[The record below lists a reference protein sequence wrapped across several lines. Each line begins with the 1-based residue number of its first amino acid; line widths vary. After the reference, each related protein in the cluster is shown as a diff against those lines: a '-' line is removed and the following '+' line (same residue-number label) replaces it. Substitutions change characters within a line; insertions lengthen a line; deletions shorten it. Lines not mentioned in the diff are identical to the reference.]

1 MIKIVPKSL
10 MVMVVVLAAVLVAT
24 WHSQGRHASTDME
37 LTNREAQVDAELKRR
52 QQLDG
57 GIYSLEVDAQRHE
70 RWFVQHWDAARKMS
84 HAFSSFSDL
93 GIPAIRLGAHQ
104 SASHHAWDITQTT
117 WHAEQTDAALD
128 QRLWTSKV
136 EAWKEA
142 GYEVEASEWH
152 QPRFEHLPGQQA
164 TSTVS
169 MLLQVVNHTDDR
181 RLTLRG
187 QLDIRWKEALDPN
200 GQPTPESV
208 TLRELNIL
216 ERSGPPAFSEVVAD
230 DEMAKDRIFGPYPTN
245 AENVLVADLRGN
257 GLPDIVLAS
266 QNRLLRNIGGMRF
279 RAEPLCAEPLALQC
293 GIIGDFN
300 GDGLPDLLGISQQ
313 QVVLLPGL
321 PGGRFGPPRRAAD
334 LPLLPHAQ
342 AITAADV
349 FGDGH
354 LDVLI
359 AQYLPPYEHGQMP
372 TPYYNANYGYPLFLL
387 RNDGHGHFS
396 DATAGS
402 GLEAKRFRRVFAAS
416 FLDFYGDGRIDLIMS
431 SDFAGNDLFLGN
443 GRGQFSD
450 VTAKLLDE
458 SHNFG
463 MGHTIADFDGDG
475 ILDLYLVGMSS
486 TTARRL
492 EAMHV
497 GLPDHP
503 DYQKERP
510 AMGYGNRMYL
520 GSGPGKPFRQA
531 PWGDEV
537 ARTGWSWG
545 CVSPDLDNDGWPEL
559 FVANG
564 FVSAESSQD
573 YCTTFWRH
581 DIFTGSS
588 KEDHGLDLFFRRD
601 LPDFTKISWN
611 GYEHKVLYLN
621 EPAQG
626 GNRSFINVAHLMGVA
641 AEYDGRAV
649 VAADFD
655 GDGKV
660 DLLVEERD
668 FRNHR
673 ILLHLYRNRWPDKN
687 HWLGVNL
694 RESPNGA
701 AVPGSVV
708 TALASGRRHIACVTT
723 GDSFMSQQPAII
735 HIGLG
740 SQTSVESL
748 VVRWGDGQTTRL
760 DHPASDRVHIMA
772 APPHRPAP

>member
-1 MIKIVPKSL
+1 MF
-10 MVMVVVLAAVLVAT
+10 LAAVLIAT
-24 WHSQGRHASTDME
+24 WHSQGQTASAEIDRSA
-37 LTNREAQVDAELKRR
+37 REAQVAAEVKRR
-52 QQLDG
+52 QQLDHG
-57 GIYSLEVDAQRHE
+57 VYSLEVDAQRHE
-70 RWFVQHWDAARKMS
+70 QWFVQHWDAARRAA

-93 GIPAIRLGAHQ
+93 GITALRIGLPRSTSQ
-104 SASHHAWDITQTT
+104 HAWGITQTT
-117 WHAEQTDAALD
+117 WHAEQTDVPLD
-128 QRLWTSKV
+128 QKHWSSQV
-136 EAWKEA
+136 NAWKEA
-142 GYEVEASEWH
+142 GYEVETSEWH

-164 TSTVS
+164 TSTVA
-169 MLLQVVNHTDDR
+169 MLLHVVNHMEDR

-187 QLDIRWKEALDPN
+187 QLEIRWKESDDPHV
-200 GQPTPESV
+200 QPAPEEV
-208 TLRELNIL
+208 TLRELNIF

-230 DEMAKDRIFGPYPTN
+230 EAMASNGAFGPYPIN
-245 AENVLVADLRGN
+245 EENILVADLRGG
-257 GLPDIVLAS
+257 GLPDIVLGS
-266 QNRLLRNIGGMRF
+266 QNRLLRNLGGMHF
-279 RAEPLCAEPLALQC
+279 RPESLCAEPLSLRC

-300 GDGLPDLLGISQQ
+300 GDGLPDLLGVSQQ
-313 QVVLLPGL
+313 HVVLLAGL
-321 PGGRFGPPRRAAD
+321 PGGRFGPPERVAD
-334 LPLLPHAQ
+334 LPLLTHAQ
-342 AITAADV
+342 VITAADV
-349 FGDGH
+349 FGNGL

-359 AQYLPPYEHGQMP
+359 AQYLPPYEGGQMP
-372 TPYYNANYGYPLFLL
+372 TPYYDANDGYPMYLL
-387 RNDGHGHFS
+387 RNDGRGHFT

-416 FLDFYGDGRIDLIMS
+416 FLDLDGDGRMDLLLS
-431 SDFAGNDLFLGN
+431 SDFAGNDLFLGD
-443 GRGQFSD
+443 GHGHFRD
-450 VTAKLLDE
+450 VTATMIDE
-458 SHNFG
+458 AHDFG
-463 MGHTIADFDGDG
+463 MGHTVADFDGDG

-492 EAMHV
+492 ESMHA

-520 GSGPGKPFRQA
+520 GSGPGKPFRLA
-531 PWGDEV
+531 PWCDEV

-581 DIFTGSS
+581 DIYTGSS
-588 KEDHGLDLFFRRD
+588 KADHGIELFFSRD

-621 EPAQG
+621 EPAPG
-626 GNRSFINVAHLMGVA
+626 GKRSFINVAHLMGVA

-668 FRNHR
+668 FRSHR
-673 ILLHLYRNRWPDKN
+673 IFLHLYRNRWPDKN
-687 HWLGVNL
+687 HWIGVNL
-694 RESPNGA
+694 RESPGGA
-701 AVPGSVV
+701 TVAGSVV
-708 TALASGRRHIACVTT
+708 SVIVAGRRHIACATT

-735 HIGLG
+735 HVGLG
-740 SQTSVESL
+740 DQTAIDTLE
-748 VVRWGDGQTTRL
+748 VRWGDGQTTHL
-760 DHPASDRVHIMA
+760 EHPASDRLHIMT
-772 APPHRPAP
+772 APPYRATP